1 MLICKKKS
9 AAAALTTIFFN
20 RIRHL
25 QPAAAFPSPLSLF
38 RAFKAK
44 VFSGLRAHIASAIT
58 TRTTIALRTA
68 PLPMRAAG
76 SASGYPFQ
84 RATKVCHAFCQAG
97 WLRALRAPQVL
108 SRGQRL
114 HAVKVNEFF
123 PFMALHLFAAAMA
136 CVVSGS
142 ILVPELFL
150 VS

>member
-9 AAAALTTIFFN
+9 AAAALTNIFFN

-25 QPAAAFPSPLSLF
+25 QPAVAFLSPLAFLRTF
-38 RAFKAK
+38 RAKK
-44 VFSGLRAHIASAIT
+44 FSSLRAHFASVIT
-58 TRTTIALRTA
+58 THTTTTLRTA
-68 PLPMRAAG
+68 LLPMQTAG
-76 SASGYPFQ
+76 MASGYSSP
-84 RATKVCHAFCQAG
+84 RAIWSCHATC
-97 WLRALRAPQVL
+97 R
-108 SRGQRL
+108 QRL
-114 HAVKVNEFF
+114 HAVRFNEFS

>member
-38 RAFKAK
+38 RAFTAK

-68 PLPMRAAG
+68 PPPMRAAG
-76 SASGYPFQ
+76 PASGYPFQ
-84 RATKVCHAFCQAG
+84 RAIKVCHASCQTG
-97 WLRALRAPQVL
+97 RLRALRAPQVL
-108 SRGQRL
+108 SRV